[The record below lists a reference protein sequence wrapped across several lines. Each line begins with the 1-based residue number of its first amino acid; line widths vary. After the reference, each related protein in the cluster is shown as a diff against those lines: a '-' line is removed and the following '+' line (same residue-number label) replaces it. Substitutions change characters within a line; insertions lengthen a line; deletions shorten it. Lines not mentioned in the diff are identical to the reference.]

1 MGTDASQSTTHARQ
15 ERVHASANRLDF
27 LDWTRGVGAVIM
39 LQGHVFH
46 SFMAKDLR
54 EGSPFILSQFV
65 GGMPPAFFLFLTG
78 VTFAFLLDS
87 LSRKLEYGWDR
98 WLSALTRARYLIVV
112 AFLFR
117 IQLWLFGLPY
127 SSWVDLLKVDVLN
140 CMGVTMGLMSF
151 LVVFDT
157 RQRVV
162 YSLVVGTLIACASP
176 LLSTAD
182 WTGVP
187 ELVRQYLKPD
197 AMFFSVFPWGAYL
210 ALGISAGS
218 VMRIVPQEQYA
229 RMAEWFAILGIAII
243 MLASYLSSIPYT
255 LYPKSDFW
263 LDSPGLTFVKTGIVM
278 ITMGV
283 AFLWT
288 RYLAGRWSWVSTL
301 GQHSLP
307 VYWVHIELVYGRW
320 FGGWKENLSPFET
333 TMMAAFI
340 IALMVAMAQ
349 AKGKYDRGEYP
360 GLKLRL
366 ARLWPAGA

>member
-1 MGTDASQSTTHARQ
+1 MGTDSSQTTGGSKH

-27 LDWTRGVGAVIM
+27 LDWTRGIGALIM

-46 SFMAKDLR
+46 SFMAKDQR
-54 EGSPFILSQFV
+54 EASPFILSQFV

-87 LSRKLEYGWDR
+87 LNRKVEHGWGR
-98 WLSALTRARYLIVV
+98 WTAALSRARYLIVV
-112 AFLFR
+112 AFVFR

-140 CMGVTMGLMSF
+140 CMGVTMALMSF

-157 RQRVV
+157 RQRVA
-162 YSLVVGTLIACASP
+162 YALVVGALMACLSP
-176 LLSTAD
+176 LLTTAD

-197 AMFFSVFPWGAYL
+197 ALYFSVFPWGAYL

-218 VMRIVPQEQYA
+218 VMRIVPAESYG
-229 RMAEWFAILGIAII
+229 RMLEWFTILGIALI
-243 MLASYLSSIPYT
+243 MLATYLSNIPYS

-263 LDSPGLTFVKTGIVM
+263 LDSPGLTFVKTGTVM
-278 ITMGV
+278 IVMGV
-283 AFLWT
+283 AFVWT
-288 RYLAGRWSWVSTL
+288 KYLDGRWSWISTL
-301 GQHSLP
+301 GQNSLP

-320 FGGWKENLSPFET
+320 FGFWKESLGPFET
-333 TMMAAFI
+333 LLMTAFI
-340 IALMVAMAQ
+340 VALMVALAH
-349 AKGKYDRGEYP
+349 AKGKYDRNEYP

-366 ARLWPAGA
+366 NKLWPLGA

>member
-1 MGTDASQSTTHARQ
+1 MGTEAKQSTTHTKPD
-15 ERVHASANRLDF
+15 RVHASANRLDF

-87 LSRKLEYGWDR
+87 LGRKMERGWDR
-98 WLSALTRARYLIVV
+98 WVSALKRARYLILI

-127 SSWVDLLKVDVLN
+127 SSLMDLLKVDVLN

-151 LVVFDT
+151 LVAFDT
-157 RQRVV
+157 RQRVI
-162 YSLVVGTLIACASP
+162 YSLVVGMLIACVSP

-182 WTGVP
+182 WSGVP

-197 AMFFSVFPWGAYL
+197 ALYFSVFPWGAFL

-218 VMRIVPQEQYA
+218 VMRIVAPEHYG
-229 RMAEWFAILGIAII
+229 RLAEWLAILGIAII
-243 MLASYLSSIPYT
+243 MLSTYLSGIPYS
-255 LYPKSDFW
+255 LYTKSDFW

-333 TMMAAFI
+333 TLMAAFI

-349 AKGKYDRGEYP
+349 VKGKYDRGEYP

-366 ARLWPAGA
+366 AKLWPAGA